1 MTITQILNYINSSI
15 KTSFLGLIKAIK
27 EHKYDVNNFPIVQ
40 KIKGRVEVSNFL
52 KQQKVLVD
60 FPDIQKVSGSVTT
73 DTKPYFED
81 LLKKLDILKKI
92 ADKKEIAINNFPDI
106 PKEIKIKNFPKAK
119 EVDFSILSSKLD
131 SLIKV
136 VGKLPKRFPDFPDFP
151 DFPTIP
157 EQKDII
163 FPKKIG
169 VSNLEILKSKN
180 AKNYVP
186 VRLTDGN
193 KFYNAIED
201 FVVQATRID
210 TSKLSTSAKQDETKV
225 ILSKLVGMDIGEF
238 DKVTQTRTV
247 VKDIWSFELDS
258 VATKVVTITYVDS
271 TKEVISTIVL
281 T

>member
-40 KIKGRVEVSNFL
+40 KIKGRVEVSNFP

-151 DFPTIP
+151 DFP
-157 EQKDII
+157 
-163 FPKKIG
+163 KKIG

-210 TSKLSTSAKQDETKV
+210 TTKLSTSAKQDETKV